1 MHEPSRQRMRLNTG
15 AAQTSRRAAPQRD
28 TPELAALRRDLVLG
42 YHVLDLDGQ
51 ASGIAGHLSARLP
64 GAGTFWSHRYGVTFG
79 EVGGHDLVEADFELN
94 ALRGSGAVNPTMHLH
109 TRIYLA
115 RPDLNAIV
123 HTHGR
128 NVLALTT
135 VADGLEMCTQQ
146 AALFLDDVA
155 LLDEYEG
162 IALGK
167 DEARIV
173 REALG
178 GRHALL
184 LRGHGQ
190 LVAGR
195 SIGEAVFRALR
206 LEFVAGAQLAA
217 MAAGAP
223 RALPRA
229 ALEQAQRFQLESD
242 NIPLQWEALK
252 RAALRARPALRRMT

>member
-1 MHEPSRQRMRLNTG
+1 MGLSAG
-15 AAQTSRRAAPQRD
+15 AAQAPACAAAQGD
-28 TPELAALRRDLVLG
+28 APELVALLRDLVLG

-64 GAGTFWSHRYGVTFG
+64 DAGSLWSHRYGVTFG
-79 EVGGHDLVEADFELN
+79 EVSEHDLVEADFELN
-94 ALRGSGAVNPTMHLH
+94 ALRGGGAVNPTMHLH

-115 RPDLNAIV
+115 RPELNAIV

-146 AALFLDDVA
+146 AAMFLDDVT

-167 DEARIV
+167 EEARTV
-173 REALG
+173 CEALG

-190 LVAGR
+190 LVVGR

-206 LEFVAGAQLAA
+206 LEFVAGVQLAA

-229 ALEQAQRFQLESD
+229 ALERAQRFQLESD
-242 NIPLQWEALK
+242 NVPLQWEALK
-252 RAALRARPALRRMT
+252 RAALRARPELRRLA